1 MKAWPRRWRREKRN
15 KIKNQLL
22 QKEKNKPPQR

>member
-1 MKAWPRRWRREKRN
+1 MKAWPRRRRHEKRN

-22 QKEKNKPPQR
+22 QKEKEKPPER